1 MSYVIVVAELAVL
14 LLPAASVNA
23 PLATDTE
30 PEPLCV
36 FAVGVN
42 TTVYDVPETAVNDD
56 RVPPLNVTS
65 PTTKSVEASDN
76 VIVNTEVS
84 PDFKVDLLAVIELT
98 EGTCVSYVI
107 VVVKLAVLL
116 FPAVSV
122 NLSAATDIEPEPL
135 CVFAVGVNTTVYDV
149 PEPANDDNVP
159 PLTVMSPTTKSV
171 AASDKVNV
179 NVDVSPD
186 FNVDALAAIE
196 TVGACV
202 S

>member
-1 MSYVIVVAELAVL
+1 VSYVIVVAELAVL
-14 LLPAASVNA
+14 PFPAASVN
-23 PLATDTE
+23 LSTATDTE

-56 RVPPLNVTS
+56 NVPPLNVTS

-107 VVVKLAVLL
+107 VVAELAVLL
-116 FPAVSV
+116 FPAASV
-122 NLSAATDIEPEPL
+122 NLSTATDIEPEPL

-149 PEPANDDNVP
+149 PETAVNDDKVP
-159 PLTVMSPTTKSV
+159 PLNVMSPSTKFV
-171 AASDKVNV
+171 EASDKVKV
-179 NVDVSPD
+179 NVEFSPD
-186 FNVDALAAIE
+186 FNEAELAAIE
-196 TVGACV
+196 TDGA
-202 S
+202 

>member
-1 MSYVIVVAELAVL
+1 MIVVVELAVL
-14 LLPAASVNA
+14 LFEAASVNV
-23 PLATDTE
+23 PSATDTE
-30 PEPLCV
+30 PVPL
-36 FAVGVN
+36 G
-42 TTVYDVPETAVNDD
+42 
-56 RVPPLNVTS
+56 
-65 PTTKSVEASDN
+65 
-76 VIVNTEVS
+76 
-84 PDFKVDLLAVIELT
+84 
-98 EGTCVSYVI
+98 
-107 VVVKLAVLL
+107 
-116 FPAVSV
+116 
-122 NLSAATDIEPEPL
+122 
-135 CVFAVGVNTTVYDV
+135 VFAVGVNTTVYDV